1 MTYARLDATEARD
14 QAERLAR
21 VEADGIRERDRR
33 IAEMKR
39 QTEARQAARAKAA
52 AEQEKA
58 AKALEDK
65 HLADL
70 ARAGDVALEQEKAVH
85 RRAYCAAGGSQA
97 DFERGWPKLKA
108 ELIHERATMAV
119 TEGRAQARAAWR
131 TGVWTAH

>member
-58 AKALEDK
+58 AKALEDTR
-65 HLADL
+65 LADL
-70 ARAGDVALEQEKAVH
+70 ARAGDVALEQEKAVTPT
-85 RRAYCAAGGSQA
+85 RVLRSWRIAG
-97 DFERGWPKLKA
+97 RL
-108 ELIHERATMAV
+108 
-119 TEGRAQARAAWR
+119 R
-131 TGVWTAH
+131 TGMAEAEGTH